1 MSNVVTATEATF
13 QDEINDPDNLVLV
26 DFWAAWCGPCRQVAP
41 VLDQLSNEHANL
53 KIVKVDVDAEQQLA
67 MEYGITSIPA
77 MKVFKGGEQVTEF
90 VGARPKAVLEKELA
104 DFL

>member
-1 MSNVVTATEATF
+1 MSNAVNATAATF
-13 QDEINDPDNLVLV
+13 KDEINEPDKVVLV

-41 VLDQLSNEHANL
+41 VLDQLAGEHDNL

-90 VGARPKAVLEKELA
+90 VGARPKAVIEKELA
-104 DFL
+104 AFL